1 MGSEAVSGSFPIQF
15 SPYEMEEN
23 QLLLLKA
30 VRWGKNQNKL
40 LFLTHVSLIIKTKW
54 LAFSK

>member
-1 MGSEAVSGSFPIQF
+1 
-15 SPYEMEEN
+15 MEEN

-40 LFLTHVSLIIKTKW
+40 LFLAHVSLIIKTKW